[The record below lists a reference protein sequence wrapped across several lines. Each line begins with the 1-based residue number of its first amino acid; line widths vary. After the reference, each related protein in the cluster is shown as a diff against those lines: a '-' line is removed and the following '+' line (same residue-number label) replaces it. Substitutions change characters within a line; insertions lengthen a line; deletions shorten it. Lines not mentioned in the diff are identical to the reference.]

1 MTGFNKEQSSAR
13 PSCGRAFLKR
23 RVFGPSS
30 LKRQLIFWPLVA
42 IGLTLDLGSKAAVFA
57 WLGKQPNGTVSVIDG
72 FFRLVTAENAGS
84 AFGIAAGQRHFL
96 VAFSLIALIVIL
108 ALLVLGAN
116 EQKLFNIALGL
127 FAAGVC
133 GNLYD
138 RIFNDGLVRDFIDIY
153 YRRFHWPAFNVADI
167 MLCVSVGLI
176 IISGFFTEKSSRKH
190 ARQRK

>member
-1 MTGFNKEQSSAR
+1 MTGLNKEQSSPR
-13 PSCGRAFLKR
+13 PGCGRAFLKC
-23 RVFGPSS
+23 RVFGPLS
-30 LKRQLIFWPLVA
+30 LKRQLIFWPFVA

-72 FFRLVTAENAGS
+72 FFRLITVENAGS

-96 VAFSLIALIVIL
+96 VVFSLIALIVIL

-116 EQKLFNIALGL
+116 EQKLFYIALGL

-153 YRRFHWPAFNVADI
+153 YRRFHWPAFNVADT
-167 MLCVSVGLI
+167 MLCVGVALI

-190 ARQRK
+190 PRQHK